1 MYLPEQKARLQID
14 DMLRA
19 SGWAIQ
25 EKGNMNFSLSH
36 GGIETRLSESDYLL
50 QTINQQLIH
59 AESLRQSILQ
69 RAFSGE
75 L

>member
-1 MYLPEQKARLQID
+1 MIPIID
-14 DMLRA
+14 PTL
-19 SGWAIQ
+19 Q
-25 EKGNMNFSLSH
+25 EKIVFE
-36 GGIETRLSESDYLL
+36 IETRLSESDYLL